1 MKTIINIVCALIIIF
16 VYGIPFLIVGIN
28 RLKDK
33 YDDRTTAIIEICM
46 GAMFIIWP
54 FFMQA
59 IMGWEI

>member
-1 MKTIINIVCALIIIF
+1 MFGNN
-16 VYGIPFLIVGIN
+16 GIPFLIVGIN